1 MSGQNN
7 PYKLRLA
14 APDDSIAVRRV
25 LKSGSFP
32 GNIQVKFC
40 REPDPY
46 ASYLADGDAVVM
58 PVAEY
63 DGEIIAVGCCV
74 LRDAFVNGKIAQTG
88 YLTGLKIMGEHRRRF
103 PLIRESYALI
113 HEQTKDICSLWTTT
127 ILSDNKGA
135 IAMLEKPRKGMPRYV
150 YRGGYTV
157 FCVGAGG
164 RAKGLPGLRAERR
177 RDGIAEFYRENLPRF
192 QLAPANERLHG
203 LSESDF
209 FALRDSGGNILA
221 VCALWNRQQYKQYV
235 VTGYSGA
242 YRLLQ
247 RLPARMLGYP
257 VMPRPGTPANYASI
271 ALLCVRAGFEA
282 LAPKFIR
289 AVAAAAS
296 GYDFLMLGLHE
307 SHPLQAEIS
316 RLRHVQYTSRLYTV
330 EFGGGMFPWDKR
342 PVMLEVGLL

>member
-14 APDDSIAVRRV
+14 TPDDSIAVRRV
-25 LKSGSFP
+25 LESGSFP

-40 REPDPY
+40 RAPDPY
-46 ASYLADGDAVVM
+46 ASYLADGDAIAM

-74 LRDAFVNGKIAQTG
+74 LRDAFVNGRIAKTG
-88 YLTGLKIMGEHRRRF
+88 YLTGLKIMEEHRRRF
-103 PLIRESYALI
+103 PLIRESYALV
-113 HEQTKDICSLWTTT
+113 HEQTRDSCSLWTTT
-127 ILSDNKGA
+127 ILSDNRDA

-157 FCVGAGG
+157 FCLGTGG
-164 RAKGLPGLRAERR
+164 HAKGLPGLRVERR
-177 RDGIAEFYRENLPRF
+177 HDGIAEFYRENLPRF
-192 QLAPANERLHG
+192 QLAPAHERLYG
-203 LSESDF
+203 LSENDF

-221 VCALWNRQQYKQYV
+221 AGALWNQQRYKQYV

-242 YRLLQ
+242 YSLLR
-247 RLPARMLGYP
+247 RLPTRMFDYP
-257 VMPRPGTPANYASI
+257 VMPRPGKPANYASI
-271 ALLCVRAGFEA
+271 ALFCVRAGCEA
-282 LAPKFIR
+282 LAAKFIR

-307 SHPLQAEIS
+307 SHPLQPEIS
-316 RLRHVQYTSRLYTV
+316 RMRHVQYTSRLYTV
-330 EFGGGMFPWDKR
+330 EFGGGMFPLDKR